1 MAIFSL
7 HHSSIGKSTQK
18 KPFTAAA
25 HLRYVTRPSAC
36 SRTAGARVPEK
47 FRQLTA
53 WIKEAEISD
62 RKNARIFDKVM
73 LALPRELDGEQ
84 RAELVRAYAEA
95 VTQGQA
101 PYFAAFHDMGK
112 DAENPHCHLVIR
124 DRHPDTGKRVI
135 GLSEAGSTERLREA
149 WELACN
155 RALELAKQPARVSR
169 LSLEAQGTKREP
181 TIHEGVRARQLAR
194 EGKPFR
200 SQRRRQPNAAK
211 ARSRA
216 RVVDYPAIDRGTP
229 RRIHNGQ
236 VRLRAMELAM
246 WDALDQDRLER
257 EVQAQRRIHRPDL
270 LGQPGRDVPES
281 PYDIDGA
288 AAADLGRGSRAAARS
303 RALDHTHPEYAAGR
317 TERTG
322 SSRGSQLAGR
332 TGADSRGLG
341 IDSPGAPVGIGTAP
355 QVSRTPRDRRQLSP
369 ETPQLGRKEPVM
381 GINPHKKEHLVVS
394 KRREEMEF
402 EYRQVEQRIHFCEVS
417 AKTYGFMPD
426 NLQAELNELKPKE
439 RALSAKLADLKS
451 RERVLRGLHDEWE
464 RDNRDPDK
472 AKAIPHEPDDEPER

>member
-36 SRTAGARVPEK
+36 SRTTGARVPEK
-47 FRQLTA
+47 LRQLTA

-73 LALPRELDGEQ
+73 LALPRELNAEQ

-101 PYFAAFHDMGK
+101 PYCAAFHDMGK

-135 GLSEAGSTERLREA
+135 GLSEAGSTDRLREA

-155 RALELAKQPARVSR
+155 RALEVARQPARVSR
-169 LSLEAQGTKREP
+169 LSLEAQGIKREP

-194 EGKPFR
+194 DGKPFR

-211 ARSRA
+211 ARSRE
-216 RVVDYPAIDRGTP
+216 RVVDYPAIDGGTP

-236 VRLRAMELAM
+236 VRLRAMERAM
-246 WDALDQDRLER
+246 WAALDQDRLER

-281 PYDIDGA
+281 SHDANGA
-288 AAADLGRGSRAAARS
+288 AAADLGRGSRVAARAS
-303 RALDHTHPEYAAGR
+303 TLDHPRSEHAAR
-317 TERTG
+317 RAERHGPPRNLSPRGTTAG
-322 SSRGSQLAGR
+322 SRGPGVHSPHSPAGNG
-332 TGADSRGLG
+332 T
-341 IDSPGAPVGIGTAP
+341 PAPEGPA
-355 QVSRTPRDRRQLSP
+355 PRDRRLLPPDPAKLSR
-369 ETPQLGRKEPVM
+369 EKPVM
-381 GINPHKKEHLVVS
+381 GTNPHEKEYRIAR
-394 KRREEMEF
+394 KTFDEIDF

-417 AKTYGFMPD
+417 ARTYGFMPD
-426 NLQAELNELKPKE
+426 NLQAELDDLKPKE
-439 RALSAKLADLKS
+439 RSLKVHRIDARS
-451 RERVLRGLHDEWE
+451 RMTVAREMYDEWE

-472 AKAIPHEPDDEPER
+472 ARAIPHEPDDEPDR

>member
-53 WIKEAEISD
+53 WIKEAEVND
-62 RKNARIFDKVM
+62 RKNARMFDKVM
-73 LALPRELDGEQ
+73 LALPRELDGQQ
-84 RAELVRAYAEA
+84 RYELVRAYAEG
-95 VTQGQA
+95 VTLGQA
-101 PYFAAFHDMGK
+101 PYFVAFHDMGK
-112 DAENPHCHLVIR
+112 DADNPHCHLVIR

-149 WELACN
+149 WEAACN
-155 RALELAKQPARVSR
+155 QALEQAKHPARVSR
-169 LSLEAQGTKREP
+169 LTLEAQGIKREP

-194 EGKPFR
+194 EGKPFW

-216 RVVDYPAIDRGTP
+216 RVVDYPAIDGGTP
-229 RRIHNGQ
+229 RRIHNSQ
-236 VRLRAMELAM
+236 VRLRAMERAM
-246 WDALDQDRLER
+246 WAALDQDRLQR
-257 EVQAQRRIHRPDL
+257 EVQAQKWVHRPDL

-281 PYDIDGA
+281 AHDINGA
-288 AAADLGRGSRAAARS
+288 AAADLGRGSRAAARNP
-303 RALDHTHPEYAAGR
+303 ALDDPRREYAPGR
-317 TERTG
+317 AARHGSLG
-322 SSRGSQLAGR
+322 SSFHSGGTGVGSGKPEN
-332 TGADSRGLG
+332 D
-341 IDSPGAPVGIGTAP
+341 P
-355 QVSRTPRDRRQLSP
+355 SRTSRRDGGPAPEGPAPRDRRQIPPRSPALSP
-369 ETPQLGRKEPVM
+369 QEPIM
-381 GINPHKKEHLVVS
+381 GTNPYAKDHKVIQRMREHL
-394 KRREEMEF
+394 EF

-417 AKTYGFMPD
+417 AKTYGFMPE
-426 NLQAELNELKPKE
+426 NLQAEMNELQPKE
-439 RALSAKLADLKS
+439 RKLGAELTAIKK
-451 RERVLRGLHDEWE
+451 RERAYRELHDEWE

-472 AKAIPHEPDDEPER
+472 AKAIPYEPDDEPER

>member
-53 WIKEAEISD
+53 WIKEAEVSD
-62 RKNARIFDKVM
+62 RKNARMFDKVM
-73 LALPRELDGEQ
+73 LALPRELDSEQ

-124 DRHPDTGKRVI
+124 DRHPETGKRVI
-135 GLSEAGSTERLREA
+135 GLSEAGSTDRLREA

-169 LSLEAQGTKREP
+169 LSLEAQGIKREP

-216 RVVDYPAIDRGTP
+216 RVVDYPAIDGGTP
-229 RRIHNGQ
+229 RRIHNSQ
-236 VRLRAMELAM
+236 VRLRAMERSM
-246 WDALDQDRLER
+246 WAALDQDRLER

-281 PYDIDGA
+281 DYDVDRA
-288 AAADLGRGSRAAARS
+288 AAANLRGGSRAAARS
-303 RALDHTHPEYAAGR
+303 RNVDQPHPEHSARRAPGHSSPGNLPAAGTR
-317 TERTG
+317 MG
-322 SSRGSQLAGR
+322 GGAAGVYSPHPPLAH
-332 TGADSRGLG
+332 GASTQ
-341 IDSPGAPVGIGTAP
+341 DSPAPGH
-355 QVSRTPRDRRQLSP
+355 RRQLP
-369 ETPQLGRKEPVM
+369 PHPAKLGRKEPVM
-381 GINPHKKEHLVVS
+381 GINPYKKDHAIAAQM
-394 KRREEMEF
+394 REQLEF

-417 AKTYGFMPD
+417 ARTYGFMPK
-426 NLQAELNELKPKE
+426 NLQAELDELQPKE
-439 RALSAKLADLKS
+439 RRLGEKLSRAKAE
-451 RERVLRGLHDEWE
+451 ERGLRQLHDEWE

-472 AKAIPHEPDDEPER
+472 AKAIPYEPDDEPGR